1 MEFDNDSLFDQKE
14 RKRKTEPK
22 HHHRYS
28 SYGSMFTGR
37 HLKRLVLLDIK
48 ADKTKRGESPLYT
61 QHTPHWK
68 IHSEPQ
74 NITYSLALGSP
85 VINKQ

>member
-37 HLKRLVLLDIK
+37 HLKRLVLLEVHLSSTGKEEEMRNMDRLGLQVDLGK
-48 ADKTKRGESPLYT
+48 SEAKFAAHAE
-61 QHTPHWK
+61 
-68 IHSEPQ
+68 HSCLE
-74 NITYSLALGSP
+74 
-85 VINKQ
+85 VK